1 MPCPYGVTMPM
12 RRPVTVMLGLALVVA
27 VAHGGAIRDGF
38 LYDDFQLIVDNPAVQ
53 RHDWGMIWT
62 SAAAGSADVAGRK
75 FRPIT
80 LSTYAVDHLVGG
92 GRAAVYHATQVAWHG
107 LVVLLAYLV
116 GRAVWHRPLPAIAA
130 ALLVAVH
137 PVQTEA
143 VHYLSARA
151 SILSTLGMLGA
162 LWAYLARQR
171 SSVTLDAA
179 REGDGHG
186 RRAWF
191 GLSLA
196 AFAAACLSKESGV
209 VFVVW
214 LAAYEAMVVRTVA
227 RDMIVRLAPYLA
239 VAVAAAVWQHL
250 AAPGVWGQGAS
261 VSRATGVATGVVVLA
276 RHVAAWVAPIGIEPV
291 SPQSWTVWTDPA
303 VLPAVAWLA
312 GTGLC
317 LAAVRRV
324 APLATWGG
332 VCGVAA
338 LLPVMVL
345 PFMTDVA
352 LFQPHRGYTASVGF
366 ALATV
371 ELARMLAAWGLPRLN
386 PGPAA
391 RMPAVG
397 LATGLVL
404 LAGTIGF
411 DARQGR
417 AWRDE
422 VRFWSEAAARHPDEA
437 AYAHSL
443 GAARLRANDAP
454 GAAEAFSTALRVDPM
469 RPRAQYNLGL
479 AYTKMGRLDEARDA
493 YERAVERDPSDV
505 KALAN
510 LGLLYEQLGDID
522 RALEMYRAAL
532 HAGAGLER
540 IKERV
545 DDLERI
551 RGSRMHP
558 PAVSPGGMR

>member
-1 MPCPYGVTMPM
+1 MPM
-12 RRPVTVMLGLALVVA
+12 RHPVTVMLGLALVVA
-27 VAHGGAIRDGF
+27 VAHGGAVQDGF
-38 LYDDFQLIVDNPAVQ
+38 LYDDFQLIVDNPAVS

-62 SAAAGSADVAGRK
+62 SAEAGSADVAGRK
-75 FRPIT
+75 FRPVT
-80 LSTYAVDHLVGG
+80 LAAYAGDHLAGG

-107 LVVLLAYLV
+107 MVVVLVYLV
-116 GRAVWHRPLPAIAA
+116 GRVLWRRPVPAIAA

-137 PVQTEA
+137 PAQTEA

-151 SILSTLGMLGA
+151 SILSTLGMLVA
-162 LWAYLARQR
+162 LWAYLA
-171 SSVTLDAA
+171 A
-179 REGDGHG
+179 REGMGHG

-239 VAVAAAVWQHL
+239 VAVAAALWQHL
-250 AAPGVWGQGAS
+250 AAPDVWGQGAS
-261 VSRATGVATGVVVLA
+261 VSRATGAATGVVVLA
-276 RHVAAWVAPIGIEPV
+276 RHVAAWFAPIGIEPV
-291 SPQSWTVWTDPA
+291 SPQPWTAWTDPA
-303 VLPAVAWLA
+303 VPPAVAWLVGA
-312 GTGLC
+312 GLC

-324 APLATWGG
+324 ARLASSATLDSCLASWGG
-332 VCGVAA
+332 VCGLAA
-338 LLPVMVL
+338 LLPVTVL
-345 PFMTDVA
+345 PFMTNVA

-371 ELARMLAAWGLPRLN
+371 ESARALAAWGLPRLN
-386 PGPAA
+386 PGTAA
-391 RMPAVG
+391 RIPAVG
-397 LATGLVL
+397 LATGLIF

-437 AYAHSL
+437 AYVHSL

-454 GAAEAFSTALRVDPM
+454 EAAEAFSTALRLDPTL
-469 RPRAQYNLGL
+469 PRARYNLGL

-505 KALAN
+505 KALVN
-510 LGLLYEQLGDID
+510 LGMLYERSGDRE
-522 RALEMYRAAL
+522 RALRAYHAAVRAAP
-532 HAGAGLER
+532 GLDRIRER
-540 IKERV
+540 IER
-545 DDLERI
+545 L
-551 RGSRMHP
+551 
-558 PAVSPGGMR
+558 GGGG

>member
-1 MPCPYGVTMPM
+1 MPM
-12 RRPVTVMLGLALVVA
+12 RHPVTIMLGLALVVA
-27 VAHGGAIRDGF
+27 VAHGGAVRDGF
-38 LYDDFQLIVDNPAVQ
+38 LYDDFQLIVDNPAVS

-62 SAAAGSADVAGRK
+62 SAAAGSADVSGRN
-75 FRPIT
+75 RPVT
-80 LSTYAVDHLVGG
+80 LSTYAVDRLVGG

-107 LVVLLAYLV
+107 LVAILVYLV
-116 GRAVWHRPLPAIAA
+116 GRAVWRRPAPAIAA

-137 PVQTEA
+137 PAQTEA

-151 SILSTLGMLGA
+151 SILSTAGMLVA
-162 LWAYLARQR
+162 LWAYLA
-171 SSVTLDAA
+171 V
-179 REGDGHG
+179 REGMGHG

-214 LAAYEAMVVRTVA
+214 LAAYEAMVVRTAA

-261 VSRATGVATGVVVLA
+261 VSRATGLATGAVVVA

-291 SPQSWTVWTDPA
+291 SPQPWTAWTDPA
-303 VLPAVAWLA
+303 VLPAVAWLVGA
-312 GTGLC
+312 GLC

-324 APLATWGG
+324 VPLASWGG
-332 VCGVAA
+332 VCGLAA
-338 LLPVMVL
+338 LLPATVL
-345 PFMTDVA
+345 PFMTNVA

-371 ELARMLAAWGLPRLN
+371 ESARALAARLSPRLT
-386 PGPAA
+386 PAVAA
-391 RMPAVG
+391 RVPVVG

-404 LAGTIGF
+404 LAGTTGF

-422 VRFWSEAAARHPDEA
+422 VRFWSVAAARHPDEA
-437 AYAHSL
+437 AYVHSL

-454 GAAEAFSTALRVDPM
+454 GAAEAFSAALRLDPTL
-469 RPRAQYNLGL
+469 PRARYNLGL

-505 KALAN
+505 KALVN
-510 LGLLYEQLGDID
+510 LGMLYERSGDRE
-522 RALEMYRAAL
+522 RALRAYHAAVRAAP
-532 HAGAGLER
+532 GLDR
-540 IKERV
+540 IRERV
-545 DDLERI
+545 ERLAGE
-551 RGSRMHP
+551 R
-558 PAVSPGGMR
+558 